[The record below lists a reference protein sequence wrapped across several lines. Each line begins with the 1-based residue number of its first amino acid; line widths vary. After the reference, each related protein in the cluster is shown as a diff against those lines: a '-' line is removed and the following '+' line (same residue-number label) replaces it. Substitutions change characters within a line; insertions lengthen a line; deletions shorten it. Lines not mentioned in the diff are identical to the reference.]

1 MKIEAA
7 NLCAECG
14 EIVESDVR
22 ICPKCLSSQFL
33 GLEGLLDERHRK
45 WLKGIT
51 EVRARAKGI

>member
-14 EIVESDVR
+14 EIVESDVK

-33 GLEGLLDERHRK
+33 ILESLIDGRWRALKRRLLETQR
-45 WLKGIT
+45 
-51 EVRARAKGI
+51 VA